1 MTKIEIEK
9 KLREEGV
16 RVDSYSLNGGL
27 PNEAYCLNRTESG
40 REVYYSE
47 RGNKMGLKVFDNE
60 SDACDYLFKLLV
72 KKDGF

>member
-1 MTKIEIEK
+1 MTKIELEK

-40 REVYYSE
+40 WEVYYSE
-47 RGNKMGLKVFDNE
+47 RGNKTGLKVFDNE
-60 SDACDYLFKLLV
+60 SDACGYLFQLLA
-72 KKDGF
+72 G

>member
-1 MTKIEIEK
+1 MMTKIELEK

-40 REVYYSE
+40 WEVYYSE
-47 RGNKMGLKVFDNE
+47 RGNKTGLKVFDNE
-60 SDACDYLFKLLV
+60 SDACGYLFQLLA
-72 KKDGF
+72 G

>member
-40 REVYYSE
+40 WEVYYSE
-47 RGNKMGLKVFDNE
+47 RGNKTGLKFFDNE
-60 SDACDYLFKLLV
+60 SDACGNLFNLLV
-72 KKDGF
+72 IYDGI